1 MASMKPT
8 DRPLRERVQPRSVPQ
23 QERSRARFQA
33 LLDVAEEVIAESGLD
48 GLQMREVARRANLPI
63 ASVYH
68 YFPSS
73 TALIRTLLEKHLQT
87 LSATLESRLAAMA
100 PREGSELDLNQ
111 ASLLIDDLAM
121 IFFTT
126 PSIPTMWLGMQG
138 NPDLRALDVEDTFTN
153 AEMVQSYFTAV
164 FPYLSPSQ
172 AKSIALVLNE
182 MVMGTLVLAVDT
194 PPDIRPTLLATL
206 KTLLT
211 SVLSDLQ
218 HKRLSFLP

>member
-1 MASMKPT
+1 MASMKT
-8 DRPLRERVQPRSVPQ
+8 KDRPLRERVQPRSLPQ

-100 PREGSELDLNQ
+100 PHDGSELDLNQ
-111 ASLLIDDLAM
+111 ASLLIDDLAK

-153 AEMVQSYFTAV
+153 AEMVQSYFTSV

-194 PPDIRPTLLATL
+194 PPDIRQTLLETL

-218 HKRLSFLP
+218 HKRLSFAH